1 MNTEYA
7 FSSGSARASAPRQPG
22 LWSRFARRIGA
33 VARLIGRHR
42 RARQHAEELRQ
53 LDARTLRDLGITQSE
68 IPSVIAELAGRAG
81 ATRRRIETDDWRPAS
96 LRFRARALA
105 RSL

>member
-7 FSSGSARASAPRQPG
+7 FSSGTARVSARWQPS
-22 LWSRFARRIGA
+22 LWSRFARRIRA
-33 VARLIGRHR
+33 VARLIGRHQ
-42 RARQHAEELRQ
+42 RARQHVEELRQ

-96 LRFRARALA
+96 SRLRVRTIDQPL
-105 RSL
+105 